1 MSKKA
6 YSKDLRERVINHI
19 KSGNTQINT
28 SKTFNISTST
38 VSRWWIIY
46 NRENSDKEEERNISY
61 FRSLLRCDGK
71 KHGSWFKKKRIFFIL
86 TVWSKDLADSPK
98 NLILGEFIVRRKDI

>member
-38 VSRWWIIY
+38 V
-46 NRENSDKEEERNISY
+46 K
-61 FRSLLRCDGK
+61 
-71 KHGSWFKKKRIFFIL
+71 
-86 TVWSKDLADSPK
+86 
-98 NLILGEFIVRRKDI
+98 

>member
-46 NRENSDKEEERNISY
+46 NQENRTSCNAIGGSKGKINVESLEEFVTNNHDKT
-61 FRSLLRCDGK
+61 L
-71 KHGSWFKKKRIFFIL
+71 
-86 TVWSKDLADSPK
+86 SKVV
-98 NLILGEFIVRRKDI
+98 LII

>member
-38 VSRWWIIY
+38 VKLGGGLFII
-46 NRENSDKEEERNISY
+46 EKIVI
-61 FRSLLRCDGK
+61 
-71 KHGSWFKKKRIFFIL
+71 KKKKEIY
-86 TVWSKDLADSPK
+86 T
-98 NLILGEFIVRRKDI
+98 ILGLS